1 MARGINK
8 VILIGNLGGDPEVK
22 YTAGGSAVTN
32 VTIATSENWKD
43 KTTGENQERTE
54 WHRVVFFGKLAE
66 IAGEYLKKGS
76 QVYVEG
82 RLQTRKWQDKEGQ
95 DRYTTEIVANEM
107 QMLGGRGGGGAAAGS
122 SMENSN
128 RAASGEA
135 PAARAAGSRSSG
147 SKAAAAVEDFDDD
160 IPF

>member
-107 QMLGGRGGGGAAAGS
+107 QMLGGRGGGAAAGS
-122 SMENSN
+122 GVDSN
-128 RAASGEA
+128 RAASSEA
-135 PAARAAGSRSSG
+135 PAARAAGTRSG
-147 SKAAAAVEDFDDD
+147 GTKTAPAVEDFDDD